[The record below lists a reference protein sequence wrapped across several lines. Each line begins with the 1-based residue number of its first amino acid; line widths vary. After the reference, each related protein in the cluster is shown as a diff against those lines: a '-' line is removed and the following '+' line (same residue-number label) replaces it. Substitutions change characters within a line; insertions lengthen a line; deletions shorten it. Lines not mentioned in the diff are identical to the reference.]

1 MTLRKVLVA
10 LDESDRSAGVI
21 GAIVGQLQLSTESSV
36 ILCHVLASE
45 SSQSDLVDLPHQS
58 AREIPYR
65 QIEKQLQI
73 YQQLLPCHSEIEI
86 VTGEP
91 VTEIIRLAHIYHCDL
106 IAIGCR
112 GLTGI
117 SRIVQGSISSQVF
130 SEAPC
135 SVLVVRN

>member
-1 MTLRKVLVA
+1 MTLTTVLVA
-10 LDESDRSAGVI
+10 LDESDRSQQVI
-21 GAIVGQLQLSTESSV
+21 KAIGYLQLSAASKIV
-36 ILCHVLASE
+36 LCHVLTNDSL
-45 SSQSDLVDLPHQS
+45 SSDAADLPHEY

-65 QIEKQLQI
+65 HIEKQLQL
-73 YQQLLPCHSEIEI
+73 YQQQLPCPSEIEI

-91 VTEIIRLAHIYHCDL
+91 VTEIVRLAHIYHCDL